1 MEVYRLYWW
10 EHNCKGGQYSS
21 AAVHRSVEVKQKAG
35 VTDPKSPEDY
45 EITVLPLDGLTP
57 EVVDGI

>member
-10 EHNCKGGQYSS
+10 EHHCKDGQYSS
-21 AAVHRSVEVKQKAG
+21 AVVHRSVEVKQKAG
-35 VTDPKSPEDY
+35 VMDPKSPEDY

-57 EVVDGI
+57 EIIHGI